1 MANFNQESR
10 MNIDDYDFAQGANDE
25 NAPMYVNSLVTKA
38 LGNPSLQGEVAQQLQ
53 KQGLATFLQGRG
65 LRESRQEVPTRR
77 RSRKVEEGPQ
87 ERERSNSSH
96 ESNDDDVAP
105 RRRRVR

>member
-1 MANFNQESR
+1 MTMILKKVQMMKMLQS
-10 MNIDDYDFAQGANDE
+10 
-25 NAPMYVNSLVTKA
+25 NSLVSRLQQA

-77 RSRKVEEGPQ
+77 RSRKVEEGSQ
-87 ERERSNSSH
+87 ERERSNSPR
-96 ESNDDDVAP
+96 ESNDDDDVAP
-105 RRRRVR
+105 RRRRAR